1 MEDARQAEESQ
12 QKSSGWLDLLEAV
25 IIALALA
32 IVIRY
37 FLFEPFVIPS
47 GSMEP
52 TLQPGDRII
61 VSKLSYRLSEPQRED
76 IVVFRYP
83 PNPRLVYIKRL
94 VAVGGDTVEIA
105 DNRLYINGKPVPEPY
120 LPEGSYM
127 HDFGPVEVPP
137 GNFLVL
143 GDNRNNSEDSRVWG
157 LLPEEN
163 VLGKAM
169 LLFWPPG
176 RIRLIGQ

>member
-1 MEDARQAEESQ
+1 MEDTRQAEEA

-32 IVIRY
+32 MVIRL

-61 VSKLSYRLSEPQRED
+61 VSKLSYRFSEPQRED
-76 IVVFRYP
+76 VIVFRYP

-94 VAVGGDTVEIA
+94 VAMGGDTVRIE
-105 DNRLYINGKPVPEPY
+105 DNRLYVNGQPVPEQY
-120 LPEGSYM
+120 LPDNVYM
-127 HDFGPVEVPP
+127 HDFGPVTIPP
-137 GNFLVL
+137 GSFFVL

-157 LLPEEN
+157 LLPEGN
-163 VLGKAM
+163 VLGKAV

-176 RIRLIGQ
+176 RFRLIGP